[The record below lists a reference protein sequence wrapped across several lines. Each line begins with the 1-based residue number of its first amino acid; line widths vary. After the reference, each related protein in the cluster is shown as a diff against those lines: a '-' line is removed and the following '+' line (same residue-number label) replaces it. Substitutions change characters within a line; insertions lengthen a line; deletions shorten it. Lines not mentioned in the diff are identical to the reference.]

1 MCHGISF
8 ECSRLTGIQFPRVP
22 VVLQRQCLT
31 LKIMDIS
38 RDVYLTLSW
47 LTEGDLRFKQGMSVS
62 FFLFFFLSFFLSFS
76 LSLSL
81 VLLLRYATIWP
92 WA

>member
-1 MCHGISF
+1 
-8 ECSRLTGIQFPRVP
+8 
-22 VVLQRQCLT
+22 
-31 LKIMDIS
+31 MDIS

-62 FFLFFFLSFFLSFS
+62 FFLFFFLSFFFS

-81 VLLLRYATIWP
+81 SLSCALAEVRYNMALGVKAAKTTETVTTQYTLARRP
-92 WA
+92 LP